1 MLGMPGTSTGEN
13 TMVTKTKPKPPK
25 DQIQDNDEEQEEP
38 KHIEKGFQDESEQ
51 YYHGTEFRRMVER
64 RK

>member
-1 MLGMPGTSTGEN
+1 
-13 TMVTKTKPKPPK
+13 MVTKTKPKPPK